1 MLELSGDAVLIV
13 VEVDTQEEERIV
25 LTAKDFHTE
34 KRSML
39 DDDVM
44 RDDED
49 GEYVADVSALGYDF
63 RIVATPPNNL
73 EIEDDPEEIRVEI
86 AENHIEFFEPTD
98 GDDEIED

>member
-49 GEYVADVSALGYDF
+49 GEYVADASALGYDF
-63 RIVATPPNNL
+63 RVVATPPNTL
-73 EIEDDPEEIRVEI
+73 EIEGEPEEIRIEI
-86 AENHIEFFEPTD
+86 AENHMEFVEPAD
-98 GDDEIED
+98 DEDEIED

>member
-39 DDDVM
+39 DDDLM
-44 RDDED
+44 RDDD

-63 RIVATPPNNL
+63 RVVATPPNTL
-73 EIEDDPEEIRVEI
+73 EFEDDPEEIRVEI
-86 AENHIEFFEPTD
+86 AENHMEFVEPA
-98 GDDEIED
+98 DDEHEIED